1 MCVIW
6 WCNHETD
13 IQKHETC
20 YVDLNSH
27 MSSKINIHIIIHCPK
42 TITGDVNRSLRK
54 MFKI

>member
-20 YVDLNSH
+20 YVNLNSH
-27 MSSKINIHIIIHCPK
+27 MSSKINNHSYYH
-42 TITGDVNRSLRK
+42 TLS
-54 MFKI
+54 

>member
-13 IQKHETC
+13 IQKHETS

-27 MSSKINIHIIIHCPK
+27 MSSKINNHSYYHAL
-42 TITGDVNRSLRK
+42 S
-54 MFKI
+54 